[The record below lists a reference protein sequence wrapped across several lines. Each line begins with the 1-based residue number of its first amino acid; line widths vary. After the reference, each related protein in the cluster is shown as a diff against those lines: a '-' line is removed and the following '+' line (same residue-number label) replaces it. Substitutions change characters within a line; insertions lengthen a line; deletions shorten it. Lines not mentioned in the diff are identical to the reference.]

1 MRSST
6 VLALLGAT
14 LAVASPVHLNLHKK
28 AIVWDIVTDIV
39 YVTVTEG
46 ELPKTS
52 SSSHNAVVTVHNTV
66 YVNPFPE
73 SSTKAVVIPSTPSPP
88 PPPAT
93 TSSTSI
99 PPPPPAPATT
109 VVAAAPVITVTPE
122 AAPAASSTPVAAPI
136 VAAQTSASP
145 VAVAP
150 VASPS
155 DYASS
160 AVFYHNQHRSNHSS
174 PDIAWNQT
182 LADWAGKTA
191 KTCVFAHDMYV

>member
-28 AIVWDIVTDIV
+28 AVVWDIVTDIV

-73 SSTKAVVIPSTPSPP
+73 SSTKAVVIPSSTPSPP

-99 PPPPPAPATT
+99 PPPPAPATT
-109 VVAAAPVITVTPE
+109 VAAAAPVITVTPE

-150 VASPS
+150 AASPS